1 MSSLNFKP
9 IAQCAAIG
17 ALTLGLSACFRPLYG
32 PTASGEALQSVLAAI
47 EVDPVTAALPQ
58 ERVGHYLRSELIF
71 DLNGS
76 GVPAPKRYKLSMSF
90 VERVQS
96 PIVDTTTGRAQS
108 ATLTGDVNYKLTS
121 LDGQTVITSGT
132 ATAYA
137 TYDRSAQRFA
147 TVRAARDADI
157 RLAKT
162 LSEQMRTRLAAAL
175 ATRT

>member
-1 MSSLNFKP
+1 MSSRDLKLK
-9 IAQCAAIG
+9 ARLLAVG

-32 PTASGEALQSVLAAI
+32 PTASGESLPSVLAAI
-47 EVDPVTAALPQ
+47 DIDPVTTAQPQ
-58 ERVGHYLRSELIF
+58 ERVGHYLRSELLY

-76 GVPAPKRYKLSMSF
+76 GVPAPKRYKLTMSF

-108 ATLTGDVNYKLTS
+108 ATLTGEVAYKLTS

-132 ATAYA
+132 ATSYA
-137 TYDRSAQRFA
+137 TYDRSTQRFA
-147 TVRAARDADI
+147 SVRAARDADI

-162 LSEQMRTRLAAAL
+162 LSEQMRTRLAVAL